1 VSPVNPLRA
10 GLPHAFCT
18 PDLHYIPA
26 TLQAQ
31 AAASI
36 KGTMFKV
43 YSQKHIDDLQQEHQ
57 NAMEF
62 GTAAAEEWVKGLPLL
77 GKQQMA
83 DAARLER
90 WEASLPLGSDIP
102 QVLREYF
109 RPYSVSV
116 IGETP
121 VAVAPATISTAA
133 TTAMSATSLP
143 APPSAQSKFAPAGV
157 LLFLLSLLSHLHRLC
172 LLFSLSIS
180 FRSTSFLFSPILS
193 PRQPTFAKESFDH
206 STLWQILI
214 EVTQ

>member
-1 VSPVNPLRA
+1 
-10 GLPHAFCT
+10 
-18 PDLHYIPA
+18 
-26 TLQAQ
+26 
-31 AAASI
+31 
-36 KGTMFKV
+36 MFKV

-116 IGETP
+116 IGESP
-121 VAVAPATISTAA
+121 VVVAPAIVSTAA

-157 LLFLLSLLSHLHRLC
+157 FFFLHC
-172 LLFSLSIS
+172 CFITFDVLFSLSLS
-180 FRSTSFLFSPILS
+180 FKSTSFLFFTHTLS
-193 PRQPTFAKESFDH
+193 STAHVRNRTIQPCGNY
-206 STLWQILI
+206 
-214 EVTQ
+214 

>member
-1 VSPVNPLRA
+1 MVSPVNPLRA
-10 GLPHAFCT
+10 GLPYAFCT

-83 DAARLER
+83 DAARWER
-90 WEASLPLGSDIP
+90 WEAQLPLGSDISK
-102 QVLREYF
+102 VLRDYF
-109 RPYSVSV
+109 RSYSVPS
-116 IGETP
+116 IGEAPVTALPAAVTAIATP
-121 VAVAPATISTAA
+121 SV
-133 TTAMSATSLP
+133 SATSLP
-143 APPSAQSKFAPAGV
+143 APPSAQSKSCQSVYF
-157 LLFLLSLLSHLHRLC
+157 F
-172 LLFSLSIS
+172 FSLSLRLPFSSKFLTKSRTSS
-180 FRSTSFLFSPILS
+180 FSCLAPHRSCTRHAS
-193 PRQPTFAKESFDH
+193 AKDF
-206 STLWQILI
+206 
-214 EVTQ
+214 VK

>member
-1 VSPVNPLRA
+1 VVSPVNPLRA

-57 NAMEF
+57 NAKEF
-62 GTAAAEEWVKGLPLL
+62 GFAAAEEWVKGLPLL

-109 RPYSVSV
+109 RPYSSTIGDAVASAAVSAV
-116 IGETP
+116 ETP
-121 VAVAPATISTAA
+121 AV
-133 TTAMSATSLP
+133 SATSLP
-143 APPSAQSKFAPAGV
+143 APPSAQSKFSSAGV
-157 LLFLLSLLSHLHRLC
+157 FLSLLSLLFHFCRVCSMIAA
-172 LLFSLSIS
+172 LLFSH
-180 FRSTSFLFSPILS
+180 FPAST
-193 PRQPTFAKESFDH
+193 DH
-206 STLWQILI
+206 TCKTSS
-214 EVTQ
+214 

>member
-36 KGTMFKV
+36 KGTMYKV

-90 WEASLPLGSDIP
+90 WEALLPLGSDIP

-109 RPYSVSV
+109 RPYSVSA
-116 IGETP
+116 IGEAP
-121 VAVAPATISTAA
+121 VAVASATVSAVPAPAV
-133 TTAMSATSLP
+133 SATSLP
-143 APPSAQSKFAPAGV
+143 VPPSVQSKFAPAGV
-157 LLFLLSLLSHLHRLC
+157 S
-172 LLFSLSIS
+172 LLFSLPCSHRV
-180 FRSTSFLFSPILS
+180 RSCFHRTPSTNYHSHLFSIRVPI
-193 PRQPTFAKESFDH
+193 RQPISARRVVHPCGSY
-206 STLWQILI
+206 
-214 EVTQ
+214 

>member
-121 VAVAPATISTAA
+121 VAIAPATVSTAA

-143 APPSAQSKFAPAGV
+143 VPPSAQSKFAPAGV
-157 LLFLLSLLSHLHRLC
+157 FLLLSLLSHLHRLWHVVFFEH
-172 LLFSLSIS
+172 LFQKHEFPFFTHTLA
-180 FRSTSFLFSPILS
+180 STAHVRKRTI
-193 PRQPTFAKESFDH
+193 QPCGKY
-206 STLWQILI
+206 
-214 EVTQ
+214 